1 MSKYILTV
9 LAILFNSAVV
19 NAQLKTGELV
29 PEIELP
35 GKVDTIIKLSSL
47 KGKVVLIDFWAS
59 WCGPCRAANPSV
71 QKLYKK
77 YKDKG
82 FEVFAVSLDVKK
94 ELWLKAIRRD
104 GLTYTH
110 VIDSEGWLSK
120 VAERYF
126 VDMLPTNFLL
136 DKTGK
141 IVAIN
146 IEGKE
151 LFDKVK
157 ELTESLSP

>member
-1 MSKYILTV
+1 MKKSFLVSLIL
-9 LAILFNSAVV
+9 LGSLLGK
-19 NAQLKTGELV
+19 AQLKIGWVV

-35 GKVDTIIKLSSL
+35 NTVDSIVKLSSL
-47 KGKVVLIDFWAS
+47 NGKVVLIDFWAS
-59 WCGPCRAANPSV
+59 WCAPCRAANPYI

-77 YKDKG
+77 YKEQG

-94 ELWLKAIRRD
+94 EAWIKAIKKD
-104 GLTYTH
+104 KLTYAQ
-110 VIDSEGWLSK
+110 VLDNGGWNSK

-126 VDMLPTNFLL
+126 VDQLPTNFLL
-136 DKTGK
+136 DRSGK

-157 ELTESLSP
+157 SLVQ

>member
-1 MSKYILTV
+1 MKKLFILTT
-9 LAILFNSAVV
+9 ILMISFAGQ
-19 NAQLKTGELV
+19 AQLKIGDKV

-35 GKVDTIIKLSSL
+35 DTRDTMIKLSAL
-47 KGKVVLIDFWAS
+47 QGKVVLIDFWAS
-59 WCGPCRAANPSV
+59 WCGPCRAANPYIG
-71 QKLYKK
+71 KLYNK

-82 FEVFAVSLDVKK
+82 FEVFGVSLDTKK
-94 ELWLKAIRRD
+94 AEWQKAIRQD
-104 GLTYTH
+104 KMKYTQ
-110 VIDSEGWLSK
+110 VIDKTGWNSK

-126 VDMLPTNFLL
+126 VDFLPTNFLL
-136 DKTGK
+136 DRQGK

-157 ELTESLSP
+157 SMVE